1 MNGNKEVI
9 ADGIPDYMFS
19 SKPIVKMMK
28 VNGEWEYNIDL
39 VKNLGLEVIMAKHV
53 DKYGEKTNKTMTA
66 TIIEFLKT
74 RFPAR

>member
-28 VNGEWEYNIDL
+28 VNGEWEFNEEL
-39 VKNLGLEVIMAKHV
+39 VKNLGLDAIMAKNIA
-53 DKYGEKTNKTMTA
+53 KYG
-66 TIIEFLKT
+66 
-74 RFPAR
+74 